1 MLWALRIVL
10 WEAIVWWSLN
20 KSLHCSICP
29 MPNCQWPITKAT
41 FLTEL
46 YTHSVLLVIQ
56 TICDW
61 FAISDYDV
69 IFTALGGKYKAKE
82 KNIVCPKMS
91 FLWKFHGKNF
101 LKIQEFAS
109 VDDSESKKRLRGVWT
124 AWFIAKWFTVAEQN

>member
-1 MLWALRIVL
+1 
-10 WEAIVWWSLN
+10 
-20 KSLHCSICP
+20 

-61 FAISDYDV
+61 FAISDSDV

-91 FLWKFHGKNF
+91 FLWKFHGENF

>member
-1 MLWALRIVL
+1 MGVELLFGGHSI
-10 WEAIVWWSLN
+10 

-29 MPNCQWPITKAT
+29 NAQCPIANDQLPKQT
-41 FLTEL
+41 FWLSCIHTQCSWL
-46 YTHSVLLVIQ
+46 FKQS
-56 TICDW
+56 DW

-82 KNIVCPKMS
+82 KNIVCRKMS

-109 VDDSESKKRLRGVWT
+109 VDDSGGKKRLHGVWT
-124 AWFIAKWFTVAEQN
+124 AWFIVKWFTVAEQN